1 MRHWPPPKTVLT
13 PETWT
18 PINRTA
24 QPITGR
30 VTFMPTEITF
40 QNGTSPA
47 SRPGGQMLFRADLDD
62 DNRHPRSSSVGRSD
76 R

>member
-24 QPITGR
+24 QPITGH

-40 QNGTSPA
+40 QNGTSLPLA
-47 SRPGGQMLFRADLDD
+47 PGGQMLFRAEAKKKK
-62 DNRHPRSSSVGRSD
+62 VMII
-76 R
+76 